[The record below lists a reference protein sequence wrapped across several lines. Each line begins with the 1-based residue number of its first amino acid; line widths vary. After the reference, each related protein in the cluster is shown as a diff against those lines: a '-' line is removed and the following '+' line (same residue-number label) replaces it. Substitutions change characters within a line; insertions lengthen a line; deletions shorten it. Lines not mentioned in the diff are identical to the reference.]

1 MRTEDLDGCD
11 VEQDSDKIN
20 EGLKDAGF
28 DENVCEWVG
37 RGLHRSDTGMTAD
50 SHRDRNSFKH

>member
-1 MRTEDLDGCD
+1 MEK
-11 VEQDSDKIN
+11 DSDEIN

-28 DENVCEWVG
+28 DENVCEWGG

-50 SHRDRNSFKH
+50 SSRDRNRFKH